1 MGVIQMTLKGLE
13 DIGRIL
19 NIMRGLECTKI
30 EILKDESETGKDE
43 MENFVVS
50 VRFTMNDE
58 EKKYV
63 ITKEG
68 KKFRKYMLENS
79 GIDIDEK
86 LEWIN
91 KKMQGYIINF
101 MDVEK

>member
-58 EKKYV
+58 V
-63 ITKEG
+63 IVFKASAQESKLIKEN
-68 KKFRKYMLENS
+68 NS
-79 GIDIDEK
+79 
-86 LEWIN
+86 
-91 KKMQGYIINF
+91 
-101 MDVEK
+101 